1 MNAGDAVD
9 VFEYLDYRALLRD
22 YYARMKERRRGF
34 SHRAFSRRAG
44 LGSPNHLKRVMEGE
58 RNLTAEMAARFA
70 QAMGLEG
77 DEADYFV
84 YLVQFGQARTS
95 QARSAAYAKLST
107 FKAYRRTRRLDLAHA
122 AYHSTWYIP
131 VVRELAG
138 RRDFRADPAWI
149 AARVLPPIKPSEAR
163 AALRTL
169 LDIGL
174 LEAGADGTV
183 TQSTPLVSTGPE
195 MHALHI
201 AEYHRAMM
209 ARAAASIDLVA
220 SERRDISAVT
230 LLVSGAGVRR
240 VKQKIQRFRRELLRL
255 ALEES
260 DATQVIQVNFQL
272 FPLSAAP
279 DEEPGT

>member
-1 MNAGDAVD
+1 MLPAI
-9 VFEYLDYRALLRD
+9 
-22 YYARMKERRRGF
+22 K
-34 SHRAFSRRAG
+34 
-44 LGSPNHLKRVMEGE
+44 P
-58 RNLTAEMAARFA
+58 AE
-70 QAMGLEG
+70 
-77 DEADYFV
+77 
-84 YLVQFGQARTS
+84 ART
-95 QARSAAYAKLST
+95 
-107 FKAYRRTRRLDLAHA
+107 
-122 AYHSTWYIP
+122 
-131 VVRELAG
+131 
-138 RRDFRADPAWI
+138 
-149 AARVLPPIKPSEAR
+149 
-163 AALRTL
+163 ALRTL

-174 LEAGADGTV
+174 LEAGADGSV
-183 TQSTPLVSTGPE
+183 AQSTPLVSTGPE

-230 LLVSGAGVRR
+230 LLVSGSGVRR